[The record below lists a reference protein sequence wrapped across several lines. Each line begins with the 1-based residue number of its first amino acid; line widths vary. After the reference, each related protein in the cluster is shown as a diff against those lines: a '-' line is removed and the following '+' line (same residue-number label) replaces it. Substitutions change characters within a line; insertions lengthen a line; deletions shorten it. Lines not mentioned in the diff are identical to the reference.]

1 MLTDDVRRAAFRLLL
16 GSRAPITAA
25 ELADQL
31 GQPTDQVRGALK
43 TLHEQGLLRVNAAR
57 QIIGAAGLSIQPDRH
72 QVDLDGHR
80 YWTWCAYDILGIFAA
95 LGATGHAYSTTPDTG
110 QAVDV
115 QFRDGTPQPTQLV
128 LFLPDDDPDRC
139 TSAYDQ
145 WCPNSNLFHSAE
157 AAQRWAAA
165 HGITGQV
172 LTLTQAAER
181 GGARWRPLTAAT

>member
-1 MLTDDVRRAAFRLLL
+1 
-16 GSRAPITAA
+16 
-25 ELADQL
+25 
-31 GQPTDQVRGALK
+31 
-43 TLHEQGLLRVNAAR
+43 
-57 QIIGAAGLSIQPDRH
+57 
-72 QVDLDGHR
+72 
-80 YWTWCAYDILGIFAA
+80 
-95 LGATGHAYSTTPDTG
+95 
-110 QAVDV
+110 
-115 QFRDGTPQPTQLV
+115 